1 MKRTKKI
8 QRHQRAMEAVAQ
20 VSKQVI
26 MQVSKLNT
34 TERGN
39 SQVLDRLR
47 LGFKLRVDMI
57 YLLSSRASL
66 ILKKFQGIDQG
77 FTLNNQIR

>member
-66 ILKKFQGIDQG
+66 YLKKFQGIDQG